1 MFFIFIIYFINKCL
15 CEKKRFITIPFKI
28 QQENSYSSK
37 DYNPDIF
44 LYNNFYKNYTFSFS
58 IGNPMQKVDGIIME
72 DNLCFELKLLDDI
85 DNKKEYI
92 KSSNNKYSPK
102 DSSAFS
108 LNHKELKCTKGEY

>member
-72 DNLCFELKLLDDI
+72 DNLFIQKI
-85 DNKKEYI
+85 
-92 KSSNNKYSPK
+92 
-102 DSSAFS
+102 
-108 LNHKELKCTKGEY
+108 